1 MRTLPKRCCTNMF
14 DRLALAWRRK
24 AQVVRICSGVVA
36 TLHCSPTLYSWKL
49 ETFRRLHLENPGNEI
64 AATQAFHHL
73 TDDVLHDP
81 KLMPQDAKLSQFL
94 EKKVGVM
101 IIWSLKV
108 FRTCVFWFLII
119 MSFLER
125 PCKQDRFIC
134 CCVLMAFIINAMI
147 F

>member
-1 MRTLPKRCCTNMF
+1 MPISTVWILKYVQQCYVKWFWTVSSLGAPDGFHNHSTMITIKQQYPRYITPL
-14 DRLALAWRRK
+14 
-24 AQVVRICSGVVA
+24 
-36 TLHCSPTLYSWKL
+36 
-49 ETFRRLHLENPGNEI
+49 
-64 AATQAFHHL
+64 TQAFHHL

-81 KLMPQDAKLSQFL
+81 RLMPQDAKFSQFL

-108 FRTCVFWFLII
+108 FRTFVFWFLII

-134 CCVLMAFIINAMI
+134 CCVLMEFIINAMI